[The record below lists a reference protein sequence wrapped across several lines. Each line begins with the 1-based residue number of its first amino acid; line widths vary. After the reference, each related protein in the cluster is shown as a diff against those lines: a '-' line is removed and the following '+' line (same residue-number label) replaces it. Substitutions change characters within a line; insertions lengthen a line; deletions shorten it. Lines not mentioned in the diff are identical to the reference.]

1 MKRYEDLLIE
11 DFAGMDVH
19 QIAEYLERIPQPKP
33 DKSYEYALECA
44 KEICSGEAFKN
55 E

>member
-1 MKRYEDLLIE
+1 MKRYEELLVE

-44 KEICSGEAFKN
+44 KEICSGEAFTDD
-55 E
+55 